1 MTNKNSSVPLIVLA
15 IIGVS
20 FLAAS
25 MPSALAHLS
34 FDIKPGANVN
44 QTVRVTLG
52 ETAEPVFTDEYGNLE
67 ITLTHRLSNLRVG
80 GAHLSQTSPTSQKM
94 FVDTYFYPSNVLVTS
109 GGALSITGGVPAMT
123 GCTGGTQEPFNCIPG
138 SGHTDSR
145 VKMNLSPISVNENGA
160 AGQYRQATRQLYTEQ
175 GKTLYHIYGELNY
188 FNDTGIG
195 PIPINIWTDGTN
207 VKKASWCEGLAANKA
222 ACISGTT
229 TYNKTTQGVTL
240 SGFGQAN
247 MTGDYWPDTAT
258 ENTHPTNIRKA
269 IGSIRDNTFDIWN
282 ALEEI
287 TDALRTV
294 TGFGTVQD
302 HVPRNSTNSGA
313 PSSYTYP

>member
-1 MTNKNSSVPLIVLA
+1 MTNKNSSVLLLVLA
-15 IIGVS
+15 VVGVS

-25 MPSALAHLS
+25 VPSALAHLS
-34 FDIKPGANVN
+34 FDVKPGANVN
-44 QTVRVTLG
+44 QTIRVTFG
-52 ETAEPVFTDEYGNLE
+52 ETAEPVFADEYGNLE
-67 ITLTHRLSNLRVG
+67 LTITHRLSNLRVG

-138 SGHTDSR
+138 NGYTDSR
-145 VKMNLSPISVNENGA
+145 IKMNLSPISINEGGA

-175 GKTLYHIYGELNY
+175 GRTLYHVYGELNY

-195 PIPINIWTDGTN
+195 PIPINIWTDGSN
-207 VKKASWCEGLAANKA
+207 VKKMSWCEGLAANKA

-269 IGSIRDNTFDIWN
+269 IGSILDNTFDIWN
-282 ALEEI
+282 VLEEI

-294 TGFGTVQD
+294 TGFGSVAD
-302 HVPRNSTNSGA
+302 YVPRNSTNSGA
-313 PSSYTYP
+313 PSSYTFP